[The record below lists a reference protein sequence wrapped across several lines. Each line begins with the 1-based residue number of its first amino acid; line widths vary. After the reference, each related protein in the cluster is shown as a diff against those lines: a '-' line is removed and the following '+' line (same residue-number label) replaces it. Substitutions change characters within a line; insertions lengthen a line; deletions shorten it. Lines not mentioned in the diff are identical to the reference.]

1 MLTDRVVFVTGGG
14 RGIGRA
20 TALAFAA
27 AGARTVVAARS
38 VDQVEAVAAEVVQ
51 AGGRALPLV
60 CDVTSGSSVASAVEE
75 TGRHFG
81 PVDVLVNNAGYVE
94 SAPLTRV
101 TDETWN
107 RTLAVNLTGT
117 FLCLRAVLPSMVE
130 RQRGRVISIAS
141 TAAEIGYVY
150 TAAYCAAKHGVLG
163 LTRSVALEVAAKGVT
178 VNAICPGWVD
188 TGMTEES
195 IARIV
200 RTTGRSADEARAT
213 LEAMN
218 PQGRLIRSDEVADLA
233 VWLAGDAAAGVTGQA
248 YNVDGREVA
257 PS

>member
-141 TAAEIGYVY
+141 TAAEIGYAY

-178 VNAICPGWVD
+178 VNAICPGWVL
-188 TGMTEES
+188 TGMSGPQIEVIAAREGISIEAATEILLSEQPS
-195 IARIV
+195 KSFVTREQIGA
-200 RTTGRSADEARAT
+200 A
-213 LEAMN
+213 
-218 PQGRLIRSDEVADLA
+218 VAFLCT
-233 VWLAGDAAAGVTGQA
+233 DAAAQITGA
-248 YNVDGREVA
+248 TFPVDGGIMA
-257 PS
+257 G